1 MSEVIDQE
9 KDAKLQDLQ
18 LELQRVLQ
26 TALMQFNEDHA
37 ETLAELQP
45 SIHEVVWAMGSSAMS
60 FVYEQVSP
68 ELLTEDV
75 LVSCI
80 ETLAGGFADKF
91 EFLKTNYPR

>member
-26 TALMQFNEDHA
+26 TALMQFNEDNA
-37 ETLAELQP
+37 EAITELQP

-68 ELLTEDV
+68 ESPLPYR
-75 LVSCI
+75 
-80 ETLAGGFADKF
+80 GK
-91 EFLKTNYPR
+91 